1 MLKKIWT
8 LFFEPLKAFAN
19 RNLAE
24 KISTYFTKNK
34 WMTYIIA
41 LIFTLII
48 IFIGYTIPGLLPNVE
63 G

>member
-1 MLKKIWT
+1 MIKKLWT

-24 KISTYFTKNK
+24 KVSLYFNKNR
-34 WMTYIIA
+34 WMTYVVA

-48 IFIGYTIPGLLPNVE
+48 IFLGYTISGLLPE
-63 G
+63 

>member
-8 LFFEPLKAFAN
+8 LLFEPLKAFAN

-24 KISTYFTKNK
+24 KVSNYFSKNK
-34 WMTYIIA
+34 WMTYVIA

-48 IFIGYTIPGLLPNVE
+48 IFIGYTIPNLLQEIE